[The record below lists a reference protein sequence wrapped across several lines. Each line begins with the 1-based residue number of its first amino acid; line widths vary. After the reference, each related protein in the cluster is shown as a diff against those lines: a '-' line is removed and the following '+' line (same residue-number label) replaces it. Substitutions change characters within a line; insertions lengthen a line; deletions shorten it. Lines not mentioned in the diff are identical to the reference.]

1 MKKSELIWALCE
13 VDEDL
18 VLMAKEDLGMNTCK
32 KYRGARWLRIGICVA
47 VIAALF
53 AVTAIAAYENN
64 WFGFHDVFGA
74 ESNLIEDYVV
84 VVDPETENAD
94 TDIVAKERTYTQ
106 QEQSLIEAGMM
117 TVPEQA
123 ELSDV
128 GVQATTENY
137 CYTLEEMV
145 VSEDTFMAIL
155 KVEALNEESKPRMDK
170 EWTKGVDEFFAVF
183 ALNITGEN
191 GRERELKNGGLACD
205 VLQVNDGVG
214 YYLICNSGGQFATG
228 DRIRFEEQWEGVSL
242 FEVSITKLLDTAI
255 TMEVEA
261 NGFTSISVTPLSLAL
276 NGYSGKVAFQE
287 AAVTLKD
294 GTVIELAAMNNEF
307 SCTDYG
313 TYGALH
319 TSGSIDPR
327 TGYGIY
333 IWAFSRLIDPEQ
345 VEKVTIN
352 GIDYNV
358 ES

>member
-1 MKKSELIWALCE
+1 MA
-13 VDEDL
+13 
-18 VLMAKEDLGMNTCK
+18 VLK
-32 KYRGARWLRIGICVA
+32 V
-47 VIAALF
+47 AAL
-53 AVTAIAAYENN
+53 T
-64 WFGFHDVFGA
+64 
-74 ESNLIEDYVV
+74 
-84 VVDPETENAD
+84 
-94 TDIVAKERTYTQ
+94 
-106 QEQSLIEAGMM
+106 
-117 TVPEQA
+117 
-123 ELSDV
+123 
-128 GVQATTENY
+128 
-137 CYTLEEMV
+137 
-145 VSEDTFMAIL
+145 
-155 KVEALNEESKPRMDK
+155 EESKPRM
-170 EWTKGVDEFFAVF
+170 ELEMFKGSDEFFAVF

-214 YYLICNSGGQFATG
+214 YYLICNSGGQFAAG

-242 FEVSITKLLDTAI
+242 FEVSVTKLLDTAI

-261 NGFTSISVTPLSLAL
+261 NGFTSISVSPLSLAL

-307 SCTDYG
+307 SYTDYG

-327 TGYGIY
+327 TGYGIH

-352 GIDYNV
+352 GIDYDV